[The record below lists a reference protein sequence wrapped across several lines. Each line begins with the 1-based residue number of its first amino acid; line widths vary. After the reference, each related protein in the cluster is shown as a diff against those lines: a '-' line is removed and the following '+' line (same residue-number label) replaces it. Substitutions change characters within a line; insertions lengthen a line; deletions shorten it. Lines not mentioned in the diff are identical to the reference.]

1 MPCSFGT
8 KAILWC
14 LPPLESLPLPP
25 LAAEPPLPCPH
36 AVRVSSAARPR
47 AAATLVFRVF
57 LIGSLFRIGVCP
69 RGATGSASR
78 CSSGRGRW
86 SGREQPPLAVVVL
99 SHVPQP

>member
-69 RGATGSASR
+69 PRCHRLGEPVLLRSWSLVRSGATPAG
-78 CSSGRGRW
+78 GRRPE
-86 SGREQPPLAVVVL
+86 SCP
-99 SHVPQP
+99 